1 MPKEENGLLSIISQS
16 DIAWITANF
25 QNIEA
30 INQYGQG
37 PVANLIITK
46 PSVVG
51 MSVTICMKP
60 YS

>member
-25 QNIEA
+25 QNIEV

-37 PVANLIITK
+37 PVDNLLITN
-46 PSVVG
+46 PFVVG
-51 MSVTICMKP
+51 NWYVL
-60 YS
+60 YNLHEA